1 MYSLS
6 FCFSAPVVDG
16 PLPPHIRQQL
26 PAEMNAVL
34 HSQGKVKHITY
45 LDICA
50 ILADSEYTYIHIH
63 LLLLQYLFG
72 NKETYNEKYYMA
84 IKVQ

>member
-1 MYSLS
+1 M
-6 FCFSAPVVDG
+6 DG

-50 ILADSEYTYIHIH
+50 ILADSKYSYIHIH
-63 LLLLQYLFG
+63 ILLLQYLFRSLDLNMERKNEA
-72 NKETYNEKYYMA
+72 NKETYNEKFYMA
-84 IKVQ
+84 IKVL

>member
-1 MYSLS
+1 M
-6 FCFSAPVVDG
+6 DG

-50 ILADSEYTYIHIH
+50 ILADSEYTYIH
-63 LLLLQYLFG
+63 LLLLQYTFG